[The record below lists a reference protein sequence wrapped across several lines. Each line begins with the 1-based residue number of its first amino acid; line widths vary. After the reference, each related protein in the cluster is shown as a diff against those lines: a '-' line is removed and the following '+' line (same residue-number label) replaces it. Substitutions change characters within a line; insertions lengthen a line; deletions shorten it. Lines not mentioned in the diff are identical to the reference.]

1 MRLKKIAYN
10 LPFLNPIYSF
20 FYFIF
25 LDKSAKE
32 KKEKKR
38 KGQKNKKKT
47 TSLKVYWRFGI
58 GFWACFTFFLN
69 RNKENT
75 FDRVILKNCF

>member
-1 MRLKKIAYN
+1 MIPCGAMDELSQYNVLFTKMRLKKIAYN

-25 LDKSAKE
+25 LGKSAKE

-38 KGQKNKKKT
+38 AETKEKT
-47 TSLKVYWRFGI
+47 TSLKVYRWFGV
-58 GFWACFTFFLN
+58 GF
-69 RNKENT
+69 
-75 FDRVILKNCF
+75 